1 MARQE
6 KSNSELLQEIT
17 SLKKKVRELEK
28 LASLHEKA
36 EESLKASEQKL
47 RTVFENSAVAI
58 TVVDDKER
66 LVSWNKFTEN
76 LLGMGPKD
84 LYLKPI
90 SELYPSEEWKK
101 IRSYDIRKAGMRHH
115 LETVMLKKNGEKVE
129 IDVSISVLK
138 DSSGNVTGAIGVIR
152 DISER
157 KRAEA
162 ALRDSEMKFRSVFEN
177 SAVAI
182 MVADADERLVSWNKQ
197 TNTLLGFSDAELTD
211 VPIRT
216 LYPLEEWKKIRSL
229 DLRKNGKQNHIETRM
244 LRSDG
249 TTLDVEVSV
258 TVLKNPDGR
267 VTGSIGIVRDISVRK
282 RAEMER
288 KARESAQASARAK
301 SEFLASMSHEIRTPM
316 NGIQGMID
324 LLMDMELTQEMR
336 DYVQAAKTSSDALL
350 KIINDILDF
359 SKIEAGKLALEC
371 LPFSLRD
378 TLGDT
383 LTTLAVR
390 AQAKGLELAC
400 HIPPHVPDSIEG
412 DPGRLRQ
419 IVINLVGNAMKF
431 TDKGEVLL
439 KVGLDQANDQEIV
452 LHFTVMDTGI
462 GIPED
467 KQKVIFE
474 SFQQADN
481 SMSRRYGGTGL
492 GLAISAQLV
501 GMMGGEIW
509 VESPCEAM
517 RSEGGG
523 PGSAFHFKAR
533 FKPGKVGGRRL
544 TLVRDVNI
552 RNLGVLIVEDNGTHR
567 HILHEMCEGWGM
579 KPDSVASGAEALS
592 KIDARIK
599 AKACYDFCIVDS
611 SMDEMDG
618 FTLVEE
624 LRKRPGCSNMKI
636 IMMISAAL
644 PEEAARCQEL
654 ALAGYI
660 KKPIAQSRMLDT
672 ILNVLANPER
682 QASDKGVVLHPK
694 APRQILKILVVED
707 NPVNQLVARRL
718 LERHGFKAVIAEDG
732 FKAIA
737 AYGAESFDL
746 VLMDIQLP
754 QMDGYE
760 VTRRIREMQQKSG
773 RRVPIVAMTANAMK
787 GDREKCLE
795 AGMDD
800 YVSKPVQP
808 MKLFQVIEN
817 VCHPKDGKAGGAE
830 AEDEPFGAGGVSGAG
845 AEAPRAAAADP
856 RAAAYEEHAPKVL
869 DREEG
874 LSHMGGDES
883 LYREILKIFLE
894 DAPGQI
900 DRIRKAL
907 AAEDSRMVECEAHA
921 LKGSAANIGAL
932 SFSRAALELE
942 NAAEEN
948 RLENAAPMVD
958 LLCTEY
964 ERLKSFLK
972 AA

>member
-1 MARQE
+1 MARPE
-6 KSNSELLQEIT
+6 KSRPELLKEI
-17 SLKKKVRELEK
+17 SALQKKVKELEK
-28 LASLHEKA
+28 LTVLHERA
-36 EESLKASEQKL
+36 EEAMKASEQKF

-66 LVSWNKFTEN
+66 LTSWNKFTEN
-76 LLGMGPKD
+76 LLGMTAKD

-90 SELYPSEEWKK
+90 RELYPPDEWRK
-101 IRSYDIRKAGMRHH
+101 IRSYDIRKEGMRHH
-115 LETVMLKKNGEKVE
+115 LETVMVKKNGQLLD

-138 DSSGNVTGAIGVIR
+138 DKAGHVTGAIGVIR

-157 KRAEA
+157 KQTEA

-197 TNTLLGFSDAELTD
+197 TLNLLGFAPSELEDT
-211 VPIRT
+211 PIRT

-249 TTLDVEVSV
+249 STLDVEVSV
-258 TVLKNPDGR
+258 TVLKNQQGK
-267 VTGSIGIVRDISVRK
+267 VTGSIGVVRDISARK
-282 RAEMER
+282 RAEMEQ

-324 LLMDMELTQEMR
+324 LLMDMELTQEQKE
-336 DYVQAAKTSSDALL
+336 YVQAAKTSSDALL

-400 HIPPHVPDSIEG
+400 HIPPHVPDSVEG

-419 IVINLVGNAMKF
+419 VVINLVGNAMKF
-431 TDKGEVLL
+431 TDRGEIVL
-439 KVGLDQANDQEIV
+439 KVGLDQANDQEIT

-467 KQKVIFE
+467 KQKIIFE

-501 GMMGGEIW
+501 KMMGGEVW

-517 RSEGGG
+517 RTEGGG

-533 FKPGKVGGRRL
+533 FKPGKTGGRRL

-552 RNLGVLIVEDNGTHR
+552 RNLGVLVVEDNGTHR

-579 KPDSVASGAEALS
+579 KPESVANGAQALAKVDEKLRS
-592 KIDARIK
+592 KSAF
-599 AKACYDFCIVDS
+599 DFCIIDS

-624 LRKRPGCSNMKI
+624 LRKRPGCEEMKV
-636 IMMISAAL
+636 IMMISAVL
-644 PEEAARCQEL
+644 HEESARCHEL
-654 ALAGYI
+654 GVAAYI
-660 KKPIAQSRMLDT
+660 KKPIAQSRLLDT
-672 ILNVLANPER
+672 ILNVLANPDG
-682 QASDKGVVLHPK
+682 SPKNVTTVVQPRSPK
-694 APRQILKILVVED
+694 PSLRILVVED
-707 NPVNQLVARRL
+707 NPVNQLVAKRL
-718 LERHGFKAVIAEDG
+718 LERQGFKPVIAEDG
-732 FKAIA
+732 FKALNHYA
-737 AYGAESFDL
+737 DKEFDL

-754 QMDGYE
+754 EMDGYE
-760 VTRRIREMQQKSG
+760 VTRRIREMQKKIG
-773 RRVPIVAMTANAMK
+773 RRIPIVAMTANAMK

-808 MKLFQVIEN
+808 QKLFQVIEI
-817 VCHPKDGKAGGAE
+817 VCGEAAGENKTEGFHLPAPGAE
-830 AEDEPFGAGGVSGAG
+830 PLPAGSPVL
-845 AEAPRAAAADP
+845 PPD
-856 RAAAYEEHAPKVL
+856 KIL
-869 DREEG
+869 DRTEG

-883 LYREILKIFLE
+883 LYQEIIKIFLE

-900 DRIRKAL
+900 EKIRQGLEQGKA
-907 AAEDSRMVECEAHA
+907 EIVECEAHA

-932 SFSRAALELE
+932 SLSKTALEIE
-942 NAAEEN
+942 TAAEE
-948 RLENAAPMVD
+948 RHLEKAVPYVD
-958 LLCTEY
+958 LLSMEY
-964 ERLKSFLK
+964 ERLRTHLN

>member
-1 MARQE
+1 MARPE
-6 KSNSELLQEIT
+6 KSKPELLKEI
-17 SLKKKVRELEK
+17 SALQKKVKELEK
-28 LASLHEKA
+28 LTALHERA
-36 EESLKASEQKL
+36 EEAMKASEQKF

-66 LVSWNKFTEN
+66 LTSWNKFTEN
-76 LLGMGPKD
+76 LLGMTAKD

-90 SELYPSEEWKK
+90 RELYPPDEWRK
-101 IRSYDIRKAGMRHH
+101 IRSYDIRKEGMRHH
-115 LETVMLKKNGEKVE
+115 LETVMVKKNGQLLD

-138 DSSGNVTGAIGVIR
+138 DKTGHVTGAIGVIR

-157 KRAEA
+157 KRTEA

-197 TNTLLGFSDAELTD
+197 TLNLLGLAPSELEDT
-211 VPIRT
+211 PIRT

-249 TTLDVEVSV
+249 STLDVEVSV
-258 TVLKNPDGR
+258 TVLKNQEGK
-267 VTGSIGIVRDISVRK
+267 VTGSIGVVRDISARK
-282 RAEMER
+282 RAEMEQ

-324 LLMDMELTQEMR
+324 LLMDMELTQEQKE
-336 DYVQAAKTSSDALL
+336 YVQAAKTSSDALL

-400 HIPPHVPDSIEG
+400 HIPPHVPDSVEG

-419 IVINLVGNAMKF
+419 VVINLVGNAMKF
-431 TDKGEVLL
+431 TDRGEIVL

-467 KQKVIFE
+467 KQKIIFE

-501 GMMGGEIW
+501 KMMGGEVW

-517 RSEGGG
+517 RTEGGG

-533 FKPGKVGGRRL
+533 FKPGKTGGRRI

-552 RNLGVLIVEDNGTHR
+552 RNLGVLVVEDNGTHR

-579 KPDSVASGAEALS
+579 KPESVANGAQALAKVDEKLRAKSGF
-592 KIDARIK
+592 
-599 AKACYDFCIVDS
+599 DFCIIDS
-611 SMDEMDG
+611 SMEEMDG

-624 LRKRPGCSNMKI
+624 LRKRPGCEDMKV
-636 IMMISAAL
+636 IMMISAVL
-644 PEEAARCQEL
+644 HEESARCHEL
-654 ALAGYI
+654 GVAAYI
-660 KKPIAQSRMLDT
+660 KKPIAQSRLLDT
-672 ILNVLANPER
+672 ILNVLANP
-682 QASDKGVVLHPK
+682 DKSSKNLTTVVQPRAPK
-694 APRQILKILVVED
+694 PSLRILVVED
-707 NPVNQLVARRL
+707 NPVNQLVAKRL
-718 LERHGFKAVIAEDG
+718 LERQGFKPVIAEDG
-732 FKAIA
+732 FKALNHYA
-737 AYGAESFDL
+737 DKEFDL

-754 QMDGYE
+754 EMDGYE
-760 VTRRIREMQQKSG
+760 VTRRIREMQKKIG
-773 RRVPIVAMTANAMK
+773 RRIPIVAMTANAMK

-808 MKLFQVIEN
+808 QKLFQVIET
-817 VCHPKDGKAGGAE
+817 VCGGEAGEVKSGDSPLPMHDGPMPIHSAE
-830 AEDEPFGAGGVSGAG
+830 QPIANG
-845 AEAPRAAAADP
+845 
-856 RAAAYEEHAPKVL
+856 KIL
-869 DREEG
+869 DRTEG
-874 LSHMGGDES
+874 LAHMGGDES
-883 LYREILKIFLE
+883 LYQEIIKIFLE

-900 DRIRKAL
+900 EKIRQGLEQGKA
-907 AAEDSRMVECEAHA
+907 DIVECEAHA

-932 SFSRAALELE
+932 SLSQTALEIE
-942 NAAEEN
+942 TAAEEKH
-948 RLENAAPMVD
+948 LEKAVPYVD
-958 LLCTEY
+958 LLSMEY
-964 ERLKSFLK
+964 ERLRTHLN